1 MQSLTIPRQDVNRH
15 LQAYRARA
23 MPEYSDERKHVY
35 FIPSTRMYLTLRAVG
50 RGQVEMEFTAECPCG
65 YDD

>member
-1 MQSLTIPRQDVNRH
+1 
-15 LQAYRARA
+15 
-23 MPEYSDERKHVY
+23 MPEYSNEKKHVY

-50 RGQVEMEFTAECPCG
+50 RGKVEMEFTEECPCG